1 LIVPNPRFRPNP
13 ARAIYVSGE
22 INEQMV
28 QRLTPRIMLFQSQ
41 SRAPITVYIDSP
53 GGQVATMTALWR
65 LLNASN
71 QDFEGA
77 CDIITVATSR
87 AASVAADLLCA
98 GDYALAFP
106 QSTLLYHGARI
117 FRDTLTVETTSVLA
131 SLLRMTNEYQA
142 TELARKIESRFM
154 FRFVVA
160 KSQFAEIR
168 AKDPAKPMTDTEC
181 FLAAISNNL
190 SEQTK
195 NLLETAR
202 QRQGRYAALMRAVQK
217 ASKAGKTTAQI
228 EAGRIRAIVN
238 FELASNKSDKD
249 WTFRG
254 GGLTRLNED
263 FFLLNEHLQ
272 SSQSERINKF
282 CAQWGVFALN
292 DQDREEVDKT
302 PEPAKTEMLIQK
314 VRPLLEPLLIFFS
327 ALCRVLQEGE
337 NELTAR
343 DAVWLGL
350 IDEIIEV
357 KGLQGRRAFGEFQPD
372 PPNPELP
379 KNEAT
384 KPE

>member
-1 LIVPNPRFRPNP
+1 
-13 ARAIYVSGE
+13 
-22 INEQMV
+22 
-28 QRLTPRIMLFQSQ
+28 
-41 SRAPITVYIDSP
+41 
-53 GGQVATMTALWR
+53 
-65 LLNASN
+65 
-71 QDFEGA
+71 
-77 CDIITVATSR
+77 
-87 AASVAADLLCA
+87 
-98 GDYALAFP
+98 
-106 QSTLLYHGARI
+106 
-117 FRDTLTVETTSVLA
+117 
-131 SLLRMTNEYQA
+131 
-142 TELARKIESRFM
+142 
-154 FRFVVA
+154 
-160 KSQFAEIR
+160 
-168 AKDPAKPMTDTEC
+168 
-181 FLAAISNNL
+181 
-190 SEQTK
+190 
-195 NLLETAR
+195 
-202 QRQGRYAALMRAVQK
+202 MRAVQK